1 MNLTTS
7 KFSYSSY
14 MVIKTIMQKI
24 MYFQSKKHFHL
35 TYWWSVLIFLLCV
48 YVFVRVLFQFCHHET
63 MNSFIFAYMHSFLF
77 GLSSNHVVHNKRI
90 HGHGLDF
97 TICCCLF
104 GIQRNYI
111 RGWYYLHN
119 FKLLIS
125 FYMSIKNYLDTV
137 NLQYTKPCKQNATWQ
152 N

>member
-1 MNLTTS
+1 MQENMGNEQKPGVHPAQLLNLTTS

-35 TYWWSVLIFLLCV
+35 TYWWSVLIFLFCV

-63 MNSFIFAYMHSFLF
+63 MNSFKFAYMHSFLF

-97 TICCCLF
+97 TICCCILESKETTF
-104 GIQRNYI
+104 EVDITSI
-111 RGWYYLHN
+111 ILSYLYH
-119 FKLLIS
+119 F
-125 FYMSIKNYLDTV
+125 TC
-137 NLQYTKPCKQNATWQ
+137 Q
-152 N
+152 